1 MSTDVC
7 FGGFSIKLNEDDQ
20 NKKRHQ
26 EIAKSLGYV
35 WTEDD
40 EWFDICYGIGEK
52 DRLNKWQPYTDV
64 DGTRGFLYVTHHSYD
79 DCYIEHYGKIT
90 DMGKAFKDIIDQTMI
105 LFNEGIKSFAIVY
118 YNGSDNPFIY

>member
-1 MSTDVC
+1 MNTFVQSFKVPPKQLVLDFDPTDLPVH
-7 FGGFSIKLNEDDQ
+7 GNQKGKAY
-20 NKKRHQ
+20 H
-26 EIAKSLGYV
+26 GY
-35 WTEDD
+35 
-40 EWFDICYGIGEK
+40 YG
-52 DRLNKWQPYTDV
+52 
-64 DGTRGFLYVTHHSYD
+64 H